1 MKTIE
6 LLAQKLPSFYYNLLC
21 DILLIRCGKI
31 LLAHFRKVSLLNLI
45 KVPWKVSN
53 NNENCANTEY
63 LLVLR
68 YINCIISRLVIAT
81 IVPAVRHYSI
91 NEYGN

>member
-1 MKTIE
+1 M
-6 LLAQKLPSFYYNLLC
+6 
-21 DILLIRCGKI
+21 
-31 LLAHFRKVSLLNLI
+31 
-45 KVPWKVSN
+45 PWKVSN
-53 NNENCANTEY
+53 NNENCENTEN